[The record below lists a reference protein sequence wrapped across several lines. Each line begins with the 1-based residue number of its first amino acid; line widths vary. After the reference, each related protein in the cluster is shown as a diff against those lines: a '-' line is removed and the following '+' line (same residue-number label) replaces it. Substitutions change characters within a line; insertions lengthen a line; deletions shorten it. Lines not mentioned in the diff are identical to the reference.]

1 MELRSDIAAATT
13 RMTSGYEVQREI
25 RQLAAYLREG
35 ETVQRLAAGI
45 YGAGAGLLAVTDH
58 RVLLLR
64 DGRSGQASEGFPLER
79 VSAAEWIADGPL
91 GIITVSDSNT
101 TAELRDVPT
110 ADGAEVVGFIRSLTD
125 PQANVPPSRR
135 WTNFATPRGM
145 GPAGPGAT
153 GPVAPLADNAGP
165 SRTSPPSRAVP
176 TQSGLGPGGL
186 PSRIA
191 AQHTGGYPT
200 PAQYAPNSP
209 ASATADALTRGA
221 VPISV
226 LARTT
231 AIPAQQLSVEQSRV
245 EQSAGQFT
253 VEQPGVEQSVEQ
265 PWVGQS
271 RAQHSVE
278 QARVEQAGVEQSLE
292 QSRVERSGPIGSPE
306 VMAGEVPVSLLA
318 AEATVSLHA
327 APAGEDLTG
336 SDAEATMAV
345 PSAGA
350 ESTDEAEADGERPQ
364 PISWS
369 APAKS
374 RGGAAPGST
383 ESRTVNLRRPVR
395 LEAKNRPPNAEP
407 GTGPGALARSKKWIW
422 LGAGAA
428 GLIGL
433 AALGSAKLISTG
445 EPGPASV
452 SPAPAAVDSAV
463 GPVVTVTKVIDGDTV
478 EVSGPV
484 NGIVEVLGIVAPRLD
499 KDQCGAATSKAFAVK
514 TLNNTTVTLVTDPSQ
529 PATDHGGNKLAFLRL
544 PDGADYS
551 VVAVEAGMARY
562 YESPQPVGN
571 AAAIKAAE
579 ADAEKKS
586 AGLWAA
592 PCHGKFSGTGTTS
605 GTGTSSGTTSGSSTG
620 SSSGTGASHAS
631 ETTSVKPS
639 STRTSR
645 VTSEDSS
652 TAGN

>member
-79 VSAAEWIADGPL
+79 LSAAEWTADGPL
-91 GIITVSDSNT
+91 GVITVSDSNT

-110 ADGAEVVGFIRSLTD
+110 ADGAEVVGFIRSLTE
-125 PQANVPPSRR
+125 PRANVPPSRR
-135 WTNFATPRGM
+135 WTNFAAPRGM
-145 GPAGPGAT
+145 APTGPGAT
-153 GPVAPLADNAGP
+153 GPGGPVGPVDAGQNRI
-165 SRTSPPSRAVP
+165 SQPSRAVP
-176 TQSGLGPGGL
+176 TQSQSGAERTG
-186 PSRIA
+186 PSRVA
-191 AQHTGGYPT
+191 AQQTGGYPT
-200 PAQYAPNSP
+200 PAQYAPSTN
-209 ASATADALTRGA
+209 ASANADALARGA

-231 AIPAQQLSVEQSRV
+231 AIPAQQLPVEQSRV
-245 EQSAGQFT
+245 EQSA
-253 VEQPGVEQSVEQ
+253 EQLTAEQSRVEQSVEQ

-278 QARVEQAGVEQSLE
+278 QPAVEQSLE
-292 QSRVERSGPIGSPE
+292 QPRVERSGPIGSPE

-336 SDAEATMAV
+336 SAAETTMAV
-345 PSAGA
+345 PRAGA
-350 ESTDEAEADGERPQ
+350 EPVDEMDGGERPQ

-369 APAKS
+369 APSRS

-395 LEAKNRPPNAEP
+395 FEARNRPPNAEP
-407 GTGPGALARSKKWIW
+407 GTGPGAFARSKKWIW

-452 SPAPAAVDSAV
+452 NPAPAAVDSAV

-484 NGIVEVLGIVAPRLD
+484 NGIIEVLGIVGPRLD

-544 PDGADYS
+544 PNGTDYS
-551 VVAVEAGMARY
+551 TVAVEAGMARY

-579 ADAEKKS
+579 ADAEKKH

-592 PCHGKFSGTGTTS
+592 PCYGKFSGTGTASGSTS
-605 GTGTSSGTTSGSSTG
+605 GTST
-620 SSSGTGASHAS
+620 SHAS
-631 ETTSVKPS
+631 EATSVKS
-639 STRTSR
+639 SSSRTNR
-645 VTSEDSS
+645 VTSEDASS
-652 TAGN
+652 AGN